1 MIPLKQIWAK
11 RVVLFAHEVGI
22 NRSSFEG
29 DSEIVINSLRCGDKL
44 SSYFGHIIRDTFSS
58 SSSLL
63 SCSFFSFPFSLSFFF
78 SFFFPFLTFSP
89 FFFYFVRQSNVVS
102 NVLVKKARLF
112 FSLFIWM

>member
-1 MIPLKQIWAK
+1 MIPLKQIWAR

-58 SSSLL
+58 SSLLL
-63 SCSFFSFPFSLSFFF
+63 SCSFSILLGKVML
-78 SFFFPFLTFSP
+78 FLMF
-89 FFFYFVRQSNVVS
+89 
-102 NVLVKKARLF
+102 
-112 FSLFIWM
+112 